1 MGSDASA
8 HTYTHEPRVK
18 VEVGL
23 INRKD
28 KREQAGC
35 RWLKDIMYIHE
46 NGILKP
52 IMYS

>member
-8 HTYTHEPRVK
+8 HTREPRVK
-18 VEVGL
+18 VEMGL
-23 INRKD
+23 MNRKD